1 MATSAHRVQRS
12 LPYAPDRLF
21 DLAADVE
28 RYPEFLP
35 WWAAARVHKR
45 DGNVYYT
52 DQVVRF
58 AMLRQRFASRT
69 VLHRPKR
76 IDVSSTDGP
85 VRKLSLTWLFEPL
98 PNCGCQVSL
107 AVDLELRSQVIQ
119 NVFARAMLGTVG
131 PIMTAFEA
139 RARSLYDPAPSP
151 LAEAVR
157 PSPGEPGN

>member
-1 MATSAHRVQRS
+1 MSAHRVQRS
-12 LPYAPDRLF
+12 LPYSPDRLF

-35 WWAAARVHKR
+35 WWAAARIQKR

-69 VLHRPKR
+69 VLHRPER
-76 IDVSSTDGP
+76 IHVSSTDGP
-85 VRKLSLTWLFEPL
+85 VRKLSLTWSFDPL
-98 PNCGCQVSL
+98 LENGCQVSL
-107 AVDLELRSQVIQ
+107 AVDLELRSQVMQ
-119 NVFARAMLGTVG
+119 NVFARAMLGTIE

-139 RARSLYDPAPSP
+139 RARTLFDSAPGP
-151 LAEAVR
+151 GAAAIR
-157 PSPGEPGN
+157 PGPDEPSN